1 MPDVALSTASSPLAA
16 LLSGGMV
23 DSQHGAAQR
32 SEDPFAALLEQAN
45 GAKGQAPA
53 KSGAPDP
60 FAVDGKSATAS
71 KAAILLAG
79 TAPVTSASPA
89 AAAAIPATPTTA
101 PLPDPVEP
109 LPAESEATTAAPK
122 GKSED
127 SDADSDDKDDGTD
140 RLADAI
146 ASGPTAVLAL
156 APAIVAPVVAHATAP
171 AQTPAAVD
179 APTARKPLKLAAAM
193 PTHTAFKT
201 RIAGSEVSSPADQT
215 ATAHQLG
222 ADSDARA
229 LQQPQSQ
236 PPIPAADDKLV
247 QSELPPAIA
256 KGAATAIRQRDTGAV
271 ATTTP
276 VPAAPT
282 AQIAPAQTPAAEA
295 RAAMPQT
302 AAIATAEP
310 ATQPS
315 AADADAKAATPPAA
329 PVAIATTP
337 LPRPADATSPAPAP
351 LTLAAADPTVV
362 PVATSVAPVTAKIQ
376 PQQQAQSQP
385 AAVHQPQPQAAPA
398 HGATRPRRGD
408 EAAAPRRA
416 GEARR
421 RSNTMPADAASTGLN
436 QPAADSARATIGRPV
451 GNVQGKGDTMVE
463 QTLTIAKDG
472 AWLDSLAKDIV
483 NAGAGN
489 DLHFKLNP
497 ENLGALS
504 VAISQKDDGASIRLT
519 ADNQQTRDILV
530 DAQPKLIAE
539 ARAQGLKVSDAQV
552 DVRQD
557 QNHSQNQNPNQDS
570 QRWAQQQSGQ
580 NAMSQ
585 NGQNRQ
591 SSPGHKPF
599 VSNLG
604 RKANTESESS
614 DGDSGSLYA

>member
-1 MPDVALSTASSPLAA
+1 MSDVALSAASSPLAA
-16 LLSGGMV
+16 LLSGGLA
-23 DSQHGAAQR
+23 DSQHGAAPR

-53 KSGAPDP
+53 KSGTPDP
-60 FAVDGKSATAS
+60 FAVDGKNVTPS

-79 TAPVTSASPA
+79 TSASPA
-89 AAAAIPATPTTA
+89 AAATAIPAAPAIA
-101 PLPDPVEP
+101 PLPDPAEP
-109 LPAESEATTAAPK
+109 LPAESEATTGAPK

-140 RLADAI
+140 KLADAI

-156 APAIVAPVVAHATAP
+156 APAIVAPVMAHATAS
-171 AQTPAAVD
+171 AQVPVAVD

-193 PTHTAFKT
+193 PAHTAFKT
-201 RIAGSEVSSPADQT
+201 RDAGSEVPATADQT
-215 ATAHQLG
+215 ATTPQLG
-222 ADSDARA
+222 ADTDART
-229 LQQPQSQ
+229 QQS
-236 PPIPAADDKLV
+236 PPMPSADDEPA
-247 QSELPPAIA
+247 QAELLPAIA
-256 KGAATAIRQRDTGAV
+256 KMAVAVPQQRDTAAATASASAPAPAPAAEAAMPQAPAIA
-271 ATTTP
+271 ATRPATP
-276 VPAAPT
+276 QSAPAAETESDAAPT
-282 AQIAPAQTPAAEA
+282 APAA
-295 RAAMPQT
+295 
-302 AAIATAEP
+302 
-310 ATQPS
+310 
-315 AADADAKAATPPAA
+315 
-329 PVAIATTP
+329 VVTTP
-337 LPRPADATSPAPAP
+337 LSNQTDGQSPAP
-351 LTLAAADPTVV
+351 LTLAAAEPTAA
-362 PVATSVAPVTAKIQ
+362 PVAAPIAAKIQ
-376 PQQQAQSQP
+376 PDQRMQAQP
-385 AAVHQPQPQAAPA
+385 AAMHQPQPQAAPA
-398 HGATRPRRGD
+398 HASTQPRRGD

-421 RSNTMPADAASTGLN
+421 RSNTTPADAASAGLN
-436 QPAADSARATIGRPV
+436 QPAADSAPATIGRPV
-451 GNVQGKGDTMVE
+451 GNVQAKGDTMVE

-483 NAGAGN
+483 NAGTGN

-539 ARAQGLKVSDAQV
+539 ARAQGLKVSDTQV
-552 DVRQD
+552 DVRQG

>member
-109 LPAESEATTAAPK
+109 LPDESEATTAVPK

-140 RLADAI
+140 KLADAI

-201 RIAGSEVSSPADQT
+201 RIAGSEVPSPADQT

-229 LQQPQSQ
+229 QQQPQPQ
-236 PPIPAADDKLV
+236 IPAADDKLV

-256 KGAATAIRQRDTGAV
+256 KGAMTAIRQRDTGAV
-271 ATTTP
+271 ATTAP

-282 AQIAPAQTPAAEA
+282 AQIAPAQAPAGEA
-295 RAAMPQT
+295 RAATPQT

-362 PVATSVAPVTAKIQ
+362 PVASSVAPVTAKIQ
-376 PQQQAQSQP
+376 PQQQAQSLP

-398 HGATRPRRGD
+398 HGAPRPRRGD

-557 QNHSQNQNPNQDS
+557 QNHSQNQSPNQDS